1 MSNKTPYEIRLE
13 LIQEARLILQA
24 KAKVPEHMPST
35 EQIIAEAE
43 KLNEF
48 ISSKP
53 SHRDVR

>member
-13 LIQEARLILQA
+13 LLQEARLILQA
-24 KAKVPEHMPST
+24 KAKQPEQMPST
-35 EQIIAEAE
+35 EQIVAEAE

-53 SHRDVR
+53 SPRDAR